1 MTDEASRTATD
12 ANNPTGATD
21 ATDASVATDATIST
35 SMAGATKSTSQR
47 EGFPLLTDPVST
59 DAASLF
65 AENLRRGAK
74 PSAEWMCGVE
84 FELFGYDARRSL
96 ARLDPQQVQRVLAGF
111 APSSNDLVYE
121 GGTLIEV
128 NAGQMNRLTVEP
140 GGQIEFSGA
149 PQRKLAD
156 VEREIRRYLA
166 RLAEVAEGH
175 GFVFLACGFD
185 PLRTLAEQQWY
196 PKSRYEVMRPYLASR
211 GARAWDMMTRT
222 CAVQTNLDFG
232 DEEDLRKKFLVG
244 NRLAPIV
251 TAIFANSPF
260 QEGAPSGYKSTRAAA
275 WLATDADRTLISP
288 PALADDFTPERF
300 VAYALNV
307 PMLFAQRD
315 SIYLDAPTGT
325 RFGDFLA
332 GNCAGVAPHFGDWAD
347 HLTTIFTDARL
358 KQHIELRGADC
369 GDAES
374 ALALQA
380 LWKGLLYD
388 ANALDEALRL
398 APRLDL
404 AASIELREQVAR
416 RALEARVD
424 HVNVGALAKE
434 IVAVAAEGLRRVEPD
449 EVHYLDELRARVVEE
464 EVTPADILLRNFH
477 GGWHGSIQR
486 VVEHLRIA

>member
-1 MTDEASRTATD
+1 
-12 ANNPTGATD
+12 
-21 ATDASVATDATIST
+21 
-35 SMAGATKSTSQR
+35 
-47 EGFPLLTDPVST
+47 
-59 DAASLF
+59 
-65 AENLRRGAK
+65 
-74 PSAEWMCGVE
+74 
-84 FELFGYDARRSL
+84 
-96 ARLDPQQVQRVLAGF
+96 VQRVLAGF

-156 VEREIRRYLA
+156 VEREIRRYFA
-166 RLAEVAEGH
+166 RLSEIAEGH
-175 GFVFLACGFD
+175 GFAFLACGFD
-185 PLRTLAEQQWY
+185 PLRALDEQRWF
-196 PKSRYEVMRPYLASR
+196 PKSRYDVMRPYLARR

-222 CAVQTNLDFG
+222 CAVQSNLDYG

-244 NRLAPIV
+244 NRLAPVV

-260 QEGAPSGYKSTRAAA
+260 EEGRPSGYKSTRAAA
-275 WLATDADRTLISP
+275 WLATDSDRALISP

-300 VAYALNV
+300 VSYALDV

-315 SIYLDAPTGT
+315 SIYLDATTGT

-332 GNCAGVAPHFGDWAD
+332 RGCGTVTPLFGDWAD

-358 KQHIELRGADC
+358 KQHIELRAADC
-369 GDAES
+369 CDAEYT
-374 ALALQA
+374 LALQA

-388 ANALDEALRL
+388 SSALDEALRL

-416 RALEARVD
+416 HALAARAD
-424 HVNVGALAKE
+424 SVNVLALAKQ
-434 IVAVAAEGLRRVEPD
+434 IVALAAEGLARVDAE
-449 EVHYLDELRARVVEE
+449 ETQYLDVLRVRVCEE
-464 EVTPADILLRNFH
+464 ELTPADILLRNFN
-477 GGWHGSIQR
+477 GRRHGSIER
-486 VVEHLRIA
+486 AVEYLRIA